1 MPRKSRSLAAD
12 PLASFP
18 PWARTLAERYYTKT
32 ISTFIL
38 HGAVRDLQPAAEADG
53 SAGGRAEPEGRSI
66 GDGKGG
72 RRFVSLRTFLADE
85 LFGTRDLVAFYDRSS
100 GIRMATP
107 EMQKDFMGA
116 VAGYDTLFGT
126 EYAKAIPKD
135 PARAFPLLESFAR
148 VRIADGKSLAVIID
162 FAETVAPAG
171 DLGYMPGEDRYS
183 LVTLVKWAQDPQF
196 LIADFSVCLIAENL
210 AELNPRIGR
219 NPYAASIELPLPAEK
234 ERYEYVEWKI
244 GHSGKKRSDISE
256 VNAEALSQM
265 TAGMSRVALDRVL
278 TEAIAGP
285 KLTVDKLK
293 EKKKEIIQA
302 ECHGLLEFIEPSY
315 SIDMV
320 AGHAKA
326 KQLLKQAARAIQ
338 TGKRDVVPMGF
349 LIAGPIG
356 TGKTFL
362 ATCFAGEIGI
372 PCVKFLNFRSQ
383 WQGVTEGNLEKI
395 FNLLKAMW
403 PVAVIIDEADAFL
416 GNRNASG
423 DSGTSARVFSSIAAF
438 MGNTEFRG
446 KIVWF
451 LLTCRPDLL
460 PVDLKRQ
467 GRAEEHL
474 ALFYPESVEERL
486 QLIKTLARKAH
497 VNFEGDIAE
506 VLPKDLPKMS
516 GADIEA
522 ALVRSKLRAVN
533 DKREKVTKEDLIETF
548 ADFVPPSYPLE
559 VELQTLVAV
568 AECTSRE
575 LLPESYRTTPRDDV
589 TRRIREL
596 KILLSEQ

>member
-53 SAGGRAEPEGRSI
+53 SAGGRAEPEGGSI

-148 VRIADGKSLAVIID
+148 VRIADGKSVAVIID

-219 NPYAASIELPLPAEK
+219 NPYAASIELPLPNEK

-244 GHSGKKRSDISE
+244 DQSGKKRAEISE
-256 VNAEALSQM
+256 VNAEALAQM

-278 TEAIAGP
+278 SEAIAGP
-285 KLTVDKLK
+285 RLTVEKLK

-302 ECHGLLEFIEPSY
+302 ECHGLLEFIEPSH

-326 KQLLKQAARAIQ
+326 KQLLRQAAKAIQ

-403 PVAVIIDEADAFL
+403 PVAVIVDEADAFL
-416 GNRNASG
+416 GNRNAQG
-423 DSGTSARVFSSIAAF
+423 DSGTSARVFSQIATF
-438 MGNTEFRG
+438 MGNTEYRG
-446 KIVWF
+446 KVVWF
-451 LLTCRPDLL
+451 LLTSRPDLL

-474 ALFYPESVEERL
+474 ALCCPESQDERL
-486 QLIKTLARKAH
+486 ELVKTMARKAK
-497 VNFEGDIAE
+497 VNFQGDSAAL
-506 VLPKDLPKMS
+506 LPPDLPRMS
-516 GADIEA
+516 GADLEA
-522 ALVRSKLRAVN
+522 ALVRSKLRAVS
-533 DKREKVTKEDLIETF
+533 DSREKVTSDDLRATF
-548 ADFVPPSYPLE
+548 ADFLPPSYPLE
-559 VELQTLVAV
+559 VELQTLVAI

-575 LLPESYRTTPRDDV
+575 LLPESYRQKPRDDV

-596 KILLSEQ
+596 KLMLSEQ